1 MERTERKAI
10 VLPCRIG
17 DRVWAIRNYKGTKRA
32 TEGIVSEM
40 FFTDTMELVIA
51 VKSVVR
57 GKWGERVFATQAE
70 CERAIHGGKQ

>member
-17 DRVWAIRNYKGTKRA
+17 DRVWAIKNYKGTKRA

-40 FFTDTMELVIA
+40 FFTDKMELVIV

-57 GKWGERVFATQAE
+57 GKWGVKIFATREA
-70 CERAIHGGKQ
+70 CERAING